1 MTGRGAVLLAA
12 ICGLLVGACRAAPPD
27 GAEEDAAVLAG
38 ATASSTA
45 PSSAARSSTTASSAI
60 SNSRTDGSRS
70 VLQVPSEQASETTG
84 TATDTA
90 AAADNASSPSTAT
103 STSSSTSALSPTPT
117 TSPTPT
123 LSPTPTTS
131 PTSRLPTTSPTSTA
145 ATTTAAPTTITT
157 TTTGP
162 PRTTAG
168 PPADG
173 DYFAT
178 MPVGSALPSD
188 SACAARVNARSSG
201 REVRAENGEANQRV
215 EDPSVDIDGAD
226 GSWNSANA
234 SRVTGN
240 FTGTTEDILRWGA
253 CKWGFDEDITRA
265 RAVAESSWSINT
277 EGDRTDRTDAC
288 ATMGLSAPCNQSYGL
303 LQVKGSV
310 HEGTYPA
317 SKRATAFG
325 VDYAMAWLRACY
337 DGAMGWLGSA
347 YGAGDEWGCIGAWF
361 SGLWYDGGA
370 NNYVGEVRSILNA
383 RTWERY

>member
-103 STSSSTSALSPTPT
+103 STTTSTSSSTSALSPTPT
-117 TSPTPT
+117 TS
-123 LSPTPTTS
+123 L
-131 PTSRLPTTSPTSTA
+131 TSRLPTTSPTSTA

-226 GSWNSANA
+226 GFWNSANA

-288 ATMGLSAPCNQSYGL
+288 GTMGLSAPCNQSYGL

-337 DGAMGWLGSA
+337 DGAMGWLGST